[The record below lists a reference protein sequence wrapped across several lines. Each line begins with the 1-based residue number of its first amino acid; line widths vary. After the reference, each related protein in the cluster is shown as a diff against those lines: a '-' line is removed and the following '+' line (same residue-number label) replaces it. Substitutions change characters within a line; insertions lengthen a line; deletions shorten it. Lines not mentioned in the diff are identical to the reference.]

1 MDEMITEYLE
11 ENYYVVFSTHQSYY
25 CMDKTT
31 KNKTGLNNLVRETNL
46 VFGDIKEI
54 TTLAYLWV
62 ASKTKVLRERFL
74 EEYEQPYF
82 NNQMTLAEINEI
94 IIAEQC
100 TQKCT

>member
-1 MDEMITEYLE
+1 MEEMITEYLE
-11 ENYYVVFSTHQSYY
+11 ENYYVVFASHQSYY

-31 KNKTGLNNLVRETNL
+31 KTKTGLNNLVRETNL

-54 TTLAYLWV
+54 TNLTYLWV
-62 ASKTKVLRERFL
+62 ASKTKVLKEKFQVL
-74 EEYEQPYF
+74 EQAYF
-82 NNQMTLAEINEI
+82 NNHMTLAEINEL